1 MRRLGALIGT
11 LALAGAAL
19 GGCSSAVFV
28 HVKVEGP
35 TKSEIIV
42 GVDFKGEAGAVIYR
56 SPALQSSLTAAISSN
71 VGRAITLSLTPGDVS
86 WSGPVSYRRL
96 ASDSAMTG
104 VGSVILSRG
113 AGGSEKVSVTLVDPT
128 ELKKAVL
135 SDAAVGKD
143 SQTLA
148 KTLEAF
154 TTISIGVDF
163 GGGATL
169 LRSSGP
175 HVSVHGGVVLVS
187 QTLSTYQDGSFVVV
201 GTNKSNTHFYAL
213 VVVIGVLLISGALV
227 LRRRHTPNM

>member
-1 MRRLGALIGT
+1 
-11 LALAGAAL
+11 
-19 GGCSSAVFV
+19 
-28 HVKVEGP
+28 
-35 TKSEIIV
+35 
-42 GVDFKGEAGAVIYR
+42 
-56 SPALQSSLTAAISSN
+56 
-71 VGRAITLSLTPGDVS
+71 
-86 WSGPVSYRRL
+86 
-96 ASDSAMTG
+96 MTG